1 MKWSEAENT
10 IRIVFQ
16 RLTGGG
22 LGIIP
27 DALYLLNTALAQ
39 ANRLSLLL
47 VYHEAPLSDDERE
60 QLYRRVAY
68 LGGSELPQVRSVLF
82 LTNGLNVVLE
92 TAALD
97 QPPVSA
103 MPAGARLLWKPGLD
117 WSITLNA
124 LSSEFQPQRLPLGRE
139 ETGSHLIIGE
149 V

>member
-22 LGIIP
+22 LSVIP
-27 DALYLLNTALAQ
+27 DALYLLSTPLDQ
-39 ANRLSLLL
+39 ANRLPLLL
-47 VYHEAPLSDDERE
+47 VYHEAPLSDDECER
-60 QLYRRVAY
+60 LYRRVAY
-68 LGGSELPQVRSVLF
+68 LGGSELPLVRSVLF

-97 QPPVSA
+97 QSPMFA
-103 MPAGARLLWKPGLD
+103 MPAGARLLWNPGLD
-117 WSITLNA
+117 WSITLNT
-124 LSSEFQPQRLPLGRE
+124 LSSEFQPYVPPLGRGDL
-139 ETGSHLIIGE
+139 GSRLILGE